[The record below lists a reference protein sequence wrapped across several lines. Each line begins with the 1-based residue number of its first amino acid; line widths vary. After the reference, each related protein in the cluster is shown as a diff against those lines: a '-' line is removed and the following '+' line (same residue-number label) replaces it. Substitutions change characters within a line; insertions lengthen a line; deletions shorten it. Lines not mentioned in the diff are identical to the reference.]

1 LATVSVAA
9 HAADPT
15 APPRVAVVIAN
26 ASYPARPSLPQ
37 CVASGKAMSAALRQA
52 GFEVMEVDDASNA
65 DIGGRLG
72 ALPAKL
78 HPGAQSSP
86 SDTVPRGAVILYAC
100 GYASGFDGRSYLV
113 PIDVPI
119 EQPSDLLAQG
129 VLLNS
134 LRGMPVGTGAEVGLV
149 LLDLIQAPG
158 ETALPG
164 LDALG
169 TAPSPTTGVA
179 VAIAPAHPAEHAG
192 AGSASPVAT
201 PLANAA
207 AAALSTPRPEVGAV
221 ISAIQE
227 KVAANAGRLVIG
239 APTAI
244 GWLDPTSP
252 PPAALAAATTPGS
265 ATPPPAAPATTPPA
279 GPPTAPPAGP
289 PTAPPAANDP
299 TTPPEVARPMA
310 DVTTDT
316 GRRSV
321 QTDLQRLG
329 YYAGSVDG
337 IFGPD
342 SRAAIRR
349 LQHELGDSLTGRL
362 TPAEIMQL
370 QARAR

>member
-1 LATVSVAA
+1 
-9 HAADPT
+9 
-15 APPRVAVVIAN
+15 VIAN

-362 TPAEIMQL
+362 TPAEITQL